1 MYQPNNLGYDA
12 GTWEQSK
19 WNSSLCV
26 CVCVI
31 MDLDVG
37 AADTIY
43 VAALVSHQK
52 IKNSEMLL
60 YIFHYICLVQIL
72 NNQTSAHRPL
82 ILSGSSC
89 IAAIKLVRCGKAWFT
104 NQSHGCVLSNL

>member
-1 MYQPNNLGYDA
+1 
-12 GTWEQSK
+12 
-19 WNSSLCV
+19 
-26 CVCVI
+26 
-31 MDLDVG
+31 MDLDVD
-37 AADTIY
+37 AADTIC

-52 IKNSEMLL
+52 IKNSEMFL

>member
-1 MYQPNNLGYDA
+1 
-12 GTWEQSK
+12 
-19 WNSSLCV
+19 
-26 CVCVI
+26 

-52 IKNSEMLL
+52 IKNSEMFL

>member
-1 MYQPNNLGYDA
+1 MQAPG
-12 GTWEQSK
+12 SK
-19 WNSSLCV
+19 ANEIAHCV

>member
-1 MYQPNNLGYDA
+1 MQAPG
-12 GTWEQSK
+12 SK
-19 WNSSLCV
+19 ANEIAHCVCV

-89 IAAIKLVRCGKAWFT
+89 IAAIKLVRCGKA
-104 NQSHGCVLSNL
+104 

>member
-1 MYQPNNLGYDA
+1 MMQAPG
-12 GTWEQSK
+12 SK
-19 WNSSLCV
+19 ANEIAHCV

-37 AADTIY
+37 AADTIC

-52 IKNSEMLL
+52 IKNSEMFL

-89 IAAIKLVRCGKAWFT
+89 IAAIKLVRCGKA
-104 NQSHGCVLSNL
+104 

>member
-1 MYQPNNLGYDA
+1 
-12 GTWEQSK
+12 
-19 WNSSLCV
+19 
-26 CVCVI
+26 

-37 AADTIY
+37 AADTIC

-52 IKNSEMLL
+52 IKNSEMFL

>member
-1 MYQPNNLGYDA
+1 
-12 GTWEQSK
+12 
-19 WNSSLCV
+19 
-26 CVCVI
+26 

-37 AADTIY
+37 AADAIC

-52 IKNSEMLL
+52 IKNSEMFL